1 MEYAVFRTGGKQY
14 RASPGARLR
23 VERLPAE
30 VGAEIELG
38 EVLLV
43 GEGDA
48 VRIGTP
54 VLAGA
59 SVKARV
65 LAHGRGEKIRIFKL
79 KRRKRYRRTKGHRQ
93 DYTEIEILGIA
104 Q

>member
-1 MEYAVFRTGGKQY
+1 MQYAVFRTGGKQY